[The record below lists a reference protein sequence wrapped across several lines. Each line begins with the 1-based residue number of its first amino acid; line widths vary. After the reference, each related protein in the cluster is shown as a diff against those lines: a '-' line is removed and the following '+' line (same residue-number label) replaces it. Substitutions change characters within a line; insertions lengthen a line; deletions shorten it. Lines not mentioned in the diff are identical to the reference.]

1 VTPPG
6 ARHLL
11 VLPDT
16 DGELH
21 TLLCDL
27 DDVVHASMGDVQV
40 DAFGRLGQ
48 ALDWGRQDAPVL
60 PVHAGTELGPLWF
73 FDVDTRDLVRFGAPL
88 TTTLLSRI
96 EESWACR
103 PVSMPTCWARSD
115 LRPAE
120 LLARAAR
127 LFHLL
132 HLDLGPDAEGLRP
145 LLDGRRGQ
153 RVELSDH
160 HHAIYRRVVS
170 RVLHAWAPRDP
181 LARFAML
188 GTT

>member
-1 VTPPG
+1 MTPPG
-6 ARHLL
+6 ARHLV

-88 TTTLLSRI
+88 TTTLLTPTLLSRI
-96 EESWACR
+96 EESWGLS
-103 PVSMPTCWARSD
+103 PG
-115 LRPAE
+115 RPAE

-145 LLDGRRGQ
+145 LLDGRLGQ

-160 HHAIYRRVVS
+160 HHAIYRRVAS

-181 LARFAML
+181 LALFAML